1 MPYNAEPG
9 EVAYVV
15 AGVALVSGDLA
26 CDQGFC
32 GVSVKQKI
40 PAADA
45 ARSTRANIE
54 AGEAYI
60 LQIQDVVEAPRA
72 GALAASVKGDLVWIT
87 EADNSL
93 ATAAAA
99 GKFVLGKICSLPGE
113 RGTPSDKVRINLN
126 IKV

>member
-15 AGVALVSGDLA
+15 AGVALVNGDLA

-32 GVSVKQKI
+32 GVAVKQAI
-40 PAADA
+40 PAADS
-45 ARSTRANIE
+45 ARSTRANIA

-72 GALAASVKGDLVWIT
+72 GTLAASVKGDLVWIT
-87 EADNSL
+87 EADNTL
-93 ATAAAA
+93 ATSAAA

-113 RGTPSDKVRINLN
+113 RGTPADKVRINLN

>member
-9 EVAYVV
+9 DVAYVV
-15 AGVALVSGDLA
+15 AGVALTHGDLA

-32 GVSVKQKI
+32 GVAVKQAI

-45 ARSTRANIE
+45 ARATRDDIAV
-54 AGEAYI
+54 GEAYVLRI
-60 LQIQDVVEAPRA
+60 TNVVEAPRA
-72 GALAASVKGDLVWIT
+72 GTLASSVKGDLVWIT

-93 ATAAAA
+93 ATAAAS
-99 GKFVLGKICSLPGE
+99 GKVVLGRICSLPGE